1 MGYFCPMEKSI
12 ILFLQK
18 SFGDSAIS
26 RSEINAFQEKHQ
38 CVIEQDWLEFDE
50 SENCYYLTPEVL
62 EYEQASKENYEALGL
77 GDLEDQ
83 IVGALERGKTI
94 PWGKVA
100 FAMWIFFLFIVVY
113 TVAETVLK

>member
-1 MGYFCPMEKSI
+1 MNKSVI
-12 ILFLQK
+12 SILQK
-18 SFGDSAIS
+18 TFGDRAIS
-26 RSEINAFQEKHQ
+26 KEEIKDFEKDHH
-38 CVIEQDWLEFDE
+38 CELAEDWLEFDE
-50 SENCYYLTPEVL
+50 NENCYYLTPEVL

-113 TVAETVLK
+113 TVVETVLK

>member
-1 MGYFCPMEKSI
+1 MNKSI
-12 ILFLQK
+12 IPNLQK
-18 SFGDSAIS
+18 SFGDRAITAADKQ
-26 RSEINAFQEKHQ
+26 AFEREHG
-38 CVIEQDWLEFDE
+38 CELEEDWLEFDE
-50 SENCYYLTPEVL
+50 EENRYYLTPEIL
-62 EYEQASKENYEALGL
+62 EYQKPSKENYEALGL

-113 TVAETVLK
+113 TVVETVLK

>member
-1 MGYFCPMEKSI
+1 MNKSVI
-12 ILFLQK
+12 SILQK
-18 SFGDSAIS
+18 TFGDRAIS
-26 RSEINAFQEKHQ
+26 KEEIKVFEEDYQ
-38 CVIEQDWLEFDE
+38 CELAEDWLEFDE
-50 SENCYYLTPEVL
+50 NENCYYLTPEVL

>member
-1 MGYFCPMEKSI
+1 MNKSI
-12 ILFLQK
+12 IPTLQK
-18 SFGDSAIS
+18 TFGDRAIS
-26 RSEINAFQEKHQ
+26 PEDKQAFEREHGCHWGEDWSEY
-38 CVIEQDWLEFDE
+38 DE
-50 SENCYYLTPEVL
+50 VEDCDYLTPEIL
-62 EYEQASKENYEALGL
+62 EYQKPSQEKYEALGL

-113 TVAETVLK
+113 TVVETVLK